1 MPKSREETSSPIS
14 TDWTVGRT
22 TLPTSSAVGTRPAL
36 ARHPGNTGAVGM
48 GVLEREIDSNEDRK
62 TPGLEQA
69 RPCVAQAL
77 VEINLQVE
85 GVEHR

>member
-48 GVLEREIDSNEDRK
+48 GVLERDRF
-62 TPGLEQA
+62 
-69 RPCVAQAL
+69 
-77 VEINLQVE
+77 
-85 GVEHR
+85 